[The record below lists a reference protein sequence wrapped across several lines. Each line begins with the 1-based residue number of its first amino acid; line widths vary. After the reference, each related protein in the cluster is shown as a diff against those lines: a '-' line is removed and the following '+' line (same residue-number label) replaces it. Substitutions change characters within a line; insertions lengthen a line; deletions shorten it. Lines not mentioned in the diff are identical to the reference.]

1 MSIALS
7 KTRFESFSDGVFAF
21 AITLLVL
28 GFALPAAKLAT
39 NRELTQ
45 NLLSMWPNALA
56 YALSFMVIGIM
67 WQNHQAIMRI
77 VDRVDRTTVVWNF
90 ILLAGTAFIP
100 FATSAIGQYPQMKAS
115 AFLYG
120 MTLTET
126 AIAFNFMLQHLI
138 KTRAFDQSISEERIV
153 ATRNAYR
160 VGLAVYVTAML
171 LALLWP
177 VVSFAA
183 YVGIAV
189 YYVIPRGVDD
199 DIAPTEAE

>member
-1 MSIALS
+1 MS

-45 NLLSMWPNALA
+45 SLLSMWPNALA

-67 WQNHQAIMRI
+67 WQNHQALMR
-77 VDRVDRTTVVWNF
+77 VVERVDRTTVVWNF
-90 ILLAGTAFIP
+90 FLLAGTAFIP
-100 FATSAIGQYPQMKAS
+100 FATSAIGQYPQMRAS

-126 AIAFNFMLQHLI
+126 AIAYSLILSHLI
-138 KTRAFDQSISEERIV
+138 RTRAFNDGICEERI
-153 ATRNAYR
+153 ASTRLAYR
-160 VGLAVYVTAML
+160 IGLAVYVTATL

-177 VVSFAA
+177 VASFAA

-189 YYVIPRGVDD
+189 YYLIPRGVDD
-199 DIAPTEAE
+199 DITPTEEA

>member
-1 MSIALS
+1 MSIAMS